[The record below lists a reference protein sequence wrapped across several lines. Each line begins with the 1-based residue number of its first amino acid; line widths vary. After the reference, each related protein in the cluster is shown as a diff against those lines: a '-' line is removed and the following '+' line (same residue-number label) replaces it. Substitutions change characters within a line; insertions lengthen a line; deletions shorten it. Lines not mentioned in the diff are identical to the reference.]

1 MQCKNCDQKL
11 KHGDS
16 YCPHCGQRADV
27 TRLNFKQLIRD
38 IWVAFSN
45 TDEGV
50 LLLIKELVYRP
61 GKVARAYVSGRR
73 KHYFNPFSYLAIML
87 AIALFFILRFEHF
100 GIDYSQMKAEDL
112 ELLQFAFRYF
122 NLFILFMCPVYA
134 FVIWIFFLGNQTNYA
149 ENLVLSAYLS
159 GQNMLYYIVAI
170 LLFIL
175 FPSNMNVLGLIVG
188 LLITIWYITAILQ
201 FYSKRSFWSILKTI
215 LVIVIT
221 QIISQGMMMFA
232 FSVYQL

>member
-11 KHGDS
+11 TDDLS
-16 YCPHCGQRADV
+16 YCPNCGQKADV
-27 TRLNFKQLIRD
+27 TRLNLKQLIRD

-61 GKVARAYVSGRR
+61 GKVARAYVDGRR

-100 GIDYSQMKAEDL
+100 GIDYTQMNAEDL
-112 ELLQFAFRYF
+112 ELMQFAFQYF

-170 LLFIL
+170 ILFIL

-188 LLITIWYITAILQ
+188 LLSTIWYITAILQ
-201 FYSKRSFWSILKTI
+201 FYSKRSFWNVLKTI
-215 LVIVIT
+215 LVIIIA

-232 FSVYQL
+232 YSVYKL